1 MKSEKATLAAQA
13 SPSENY
19 TIFHALFEAVKN
31 REEEAKPSL
40 FHRLKP
46 RK

>member
-1 MKSEKATLAAQA
+1 MKSEKATVAAQA

-31 REEEAKPSL
+31 REEAKPSL